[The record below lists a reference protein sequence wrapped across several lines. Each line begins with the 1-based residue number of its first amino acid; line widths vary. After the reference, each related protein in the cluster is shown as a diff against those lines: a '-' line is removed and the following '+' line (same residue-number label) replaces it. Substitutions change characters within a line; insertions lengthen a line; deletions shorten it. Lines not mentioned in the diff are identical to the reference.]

1 MAGEKMTDDWTL
13 RPGTGL
19 GRLTF
24 GMSPVE
30 VDAYA
35 DVYGAVESRM
45 ADRAS
50 DDLLH
55 ETLALFGDGLSDE
68 DKQAFIAAYVEH
80 GPPSESVTETRK
92 DSGLVLGYLADR
104 LVEIM
109 VPAHC
114 PVVLGGQNLL
124 SLEAAQALELL
135 ERANGGP
142 GRYAGAEAAFDGLA
156 LSIDGFCVTDPAAG
170 VRILD
175 SDDER
180 FPARTVMARSAPY
193 APENEIARF
202 RTHSV
207 L

>member
-1 MAGEKMTDDWTL
+1 MTMADDWTL

-24 GMSPVE
+24 GMSPTE
-30 VDAYA
+30 VDAHA
-35 DVYGAVESRM
+35 DVYGVVESRM

-50 DDLLH
+50 DELLN

-68 DKQAFIAAYVEH
+68 DKQAFIAAYAEQ
-80 GPPSESVTETRK
+80 GPSADSVTETRR
-92 DSGLVLGYLADR
+92 DSGLVLGYRSER

-109 VPAHC
+109 VAPQR
-114 PVVLGGQNLL
+114 PVFLEGQNLL
-124 SLEAAQALELL
+124 ALEPAQALALL

-142 GRYAGAEAAFDGLA
+142 GRYATTEAAFDGLA
-156 LSIDGFCVTDPAAG
+156 LSVDGFCVTEQTAG

-180 FPARTVMARSAPY
+180 FHTRTVMARSAPY
-193 APENEIARF
+193 APDDEAERF

-207 L
+207 LP

>member
-1 MAGEKMTDDWTL
+1 MTDDWTL

-50 DDLLH
+50 DELLN

-68 DKQAFIAAYVEH
+68 DKQAFIAAYAEH
-80 GPPSESVTETRK
+80 GPPSERVTETRK

-124 SLEAAQALELL
+124 SLEAARALGLL

-142 GRYAGAEAAFDGLA
+142 GRYAGTEAAFDGLA
-156 LSIDGFCVTDPAAG
+156 LSLDGFCVTDPAAG

-175 SDDER
+175 GDDER

-193 APENEIARF
+193 APETEIARF

>member
-1 MAGEKMTDDWTL
+1 MTDDWTL

-19 GRLTF
+19 GRLLF
-24 GMSPVE
+24 GMSPTE
-30 VDAYA
+30 VDAHT
-35 DVYGAVESRM
+35 DVYGAVEARV

-68 DKQAFIAAYVEH
+68 DKQAFIAAYAEH
-80 GPPSESVTETRK
+80 GPSSERVTETRK

-114 PVVLGGQNLL
+114 SVVLEGHDLL
-124 SLEAAQALELL
+124 SLGAGEALALL
-135 ERANGGP
+135 ERANDGP
-142 GRYAGAEAAFDGLA
+142 GRYAATEAAFDGLA
-156 LSIDGFCVTDPAAG
+156 LSLDGFCVTDPAAG